1 MHDNRSM
8 IMNSLFGKMKLAE
21 GAPRP
26 TVIGRFAPSP
36 TGPLHS
42 GSLLAAIASYLEARS
57 GAWRVRIED
66 VDRPR
71 TVAGMSANQ
80 LETLSAYGFSWSA
93 DAVVYQSQ
101 RTDLYESALHQL
113 IAANLAYPCTCSRSV
128 LACRAETRMGID
140 GARIYDGH
148 CSHWQQGDP
157 VPSNAAWRF
166 RVGDPGDAPVV
177 FHDRIQGIQE
187 QQLARDVGDFV
198 IKRADGCF
206 TYQLAVVVDDIS
218 QGVTQIVRGAD
229 LLDSTARQIAL
240 IRALGGLLPTYAHI
254 PVLTNAAGE
263 KLSKQTRAQALAIAT
278 ENERVSALW
287 QALVFLGQQ
296 PPHELSANNQSRLW
310 AWATR
315 HWDIG
320 KVPKLRH
327 LLV

>member
-1 MHDNRSM
+1 M
-8 IMNSLFGKMKLAE
+8 IMNALFGKKKLTEDASRSS
-21 GAPRP
+21 A
-26 TVIGRFAPSP
+26 IGRFAPSP
-36 TGPLHS
+36 TGPLHA
-42 GSLLAAIASYLEARS
+42 GSLLAALASYLEAKS
-57 GAWRVRIED
+57 GSWLVRIED

-71 TVAGMSANQ
+71 TVAGTSAAQ
-80 LETLSAYGFSWSA
+80 LATLAAYGFSWSA

-101 RTDLYESALHQL
+101 RTALYESALHAL
-113 IAANLAYPCTCSRSV
+113 ISANLGYPCTCSRSV
-128 LACRAETRMGID
+128 LAGRTETRIGVD

-148 CSHWQQGDP
+148 CSHWQKGDP
-157 VPSNAAWRF
+157 VPQNAAWRF

-177 FHDRIQGIQE
+177 FHDRIQGLQE

-206 TYQLAVVVDDIS
+206 TYQLAVVVDDMA

-240 IRALGGLLPTYAHI
+240 IRALGGHLPTYAHI
-254 PVLTNAAGE
+254 PVLTNAAGD

-278 ENERVSALW
+278 ENERVRALW

-296 PPHELSANNQSRLW
+296 PPSELNAETQPTLW

-327 LLV
+327 LGV

>member
-1 MHDNRSM
+1 
-8 IMNSLFGKMKLAE
+8 MKLFEQPSSAK
-21 GAPRP
+21 P
-26 TVIGRFAPSP
+26 VGRFAPSP
-36 TGPLHS
+36 TGPLHA
-42 GSLLAAIASYLEARS
+42 GSLLAALASYLEARS
-57 GAWRVRIED
+57 GSWLVRIED

-71 TVAGMSANQ
+71 TVAGVSATQ
-80 LETLSAYGFSWSA
+80 LETLAAYGFSWSTS
-93 DAVVYQSQ
+93 AVVYQSQ
-101 RTDLYESALHQL
+101 RANLYESALHRL
-113 IAANLAYPCTCSRSV
+113 IEANMAYPCTCSRSM
-128 LACRAETRMGID
+128 LASQTDARTGVD
-140 GARIYDGH
+140 GALVYPGNCHD
-148 CSHWQQGDP
+148 WQAGDP

-166 RVGDPGDAPVV
+166 RVGDPGDVPVV

-263 KLSKQTRAQALAIAT
+263 KLSKQTLATPLAIAT